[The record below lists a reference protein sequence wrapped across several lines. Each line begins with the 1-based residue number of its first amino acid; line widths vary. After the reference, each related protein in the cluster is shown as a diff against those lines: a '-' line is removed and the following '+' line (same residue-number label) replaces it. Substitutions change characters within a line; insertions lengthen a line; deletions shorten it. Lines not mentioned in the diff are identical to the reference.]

1 MIEMKKVE
9 PVHDLD
15 ALAEMAHD
23 IWFEYWPA
31 HIGADQTAYMVEQFQ
46 SKDAIVRDIAEH
58 GYEYYFVIDETGKAV
73 GYVGVA
79 PERFSND
86 RENPRARAHGEAIT
100 PLHADRLFISKI
112 YLYAEERG
120 KHYSSQILAWLRNY
134 ARKLGLTGMYLTVNK
149 GNELGIRAYKGNG
162 FDIIESVE
170 ADIGNGFVMG
180 DYIMA
185 CAV

>member
-46 SKDAIVRDIAEH
+46 SKDAIARDIAEH

-86 RENPRARAHGEAIT
+86 RENPRARAHLSLI
-100 PLHADRLFISKI
+100 HI
-112 YLYAEERG
+112 
-120 KHYSSQILAWLRNY
+120 
-134 ARKLGLTGMYLTVNK
+134 
-149 GNELGIRAYKGNG
+149 
-162 FDIIESVE
+162 
-170 ADIGNGFVMG
+170 
-180 DYIMA
+180 
-185 CAV
+185 

>member
-1 MIEMKKVE
+1 MIEMRKVE

-23 IWFEYWPA
+23 IWFEYWPV
-31 HIGADQTAYMVEQFQ
+31 HIGAAQTAYMVKRFQ
-46 SKDAIVRDIAEH
+46 SKDAIARDIAEH
-58 GYEYYFVIDETGKAV
+58 GYEYYFVIDEAGKTV
-73 GYVGVA
+73 GYVGIA
-79 PERFSND
+79 PERFSGNT
-86 RENPRARAHGEAIT
+86 ENPRAREHGEAIT

-120 KHYSSQILAWLRNY
+120 KHYSSRILEWLRDY
-134 ARKLGLTGMYLTVNK
+134 ARKRGLTGMYLTVNK
-149 GNELGIRAYKGNG
+149 GNDLGIRAYKGNG

-170 ADIGNGFVMG
+170 ADIGNGFVMD